1 MSDPYPATSSDHSE
15 RKSTSS
21 KSLFHRLFSR
31 QHIELDSLEDVKALI
46 AAAQEHQLLDPDT
59 LSMLNGVLEVSELTA
74 GDVMVPRSR
83 IDMLNIATPI
93 PAMLSAVQETTH
105 SRFPVYEDDKE
116 NIIGILMAKDLL
128 RWIREPELDVRSLLR
143 PAIFIPESKPLTVL
157 LRDFRNK
164 RSHLALIIDEHG
176 GISGLV
182 TMEDVLEEI
191 VGNIEDEF
199 DADTPTI
206 FPESASS
213 WRIEAT
219 TEIEDFNEALHADLP
234 TDDYDTVGGW
244 LADELDRIPRRGD
257 RHSHGDLLFEV
268 LRADARRALWL
279 RVSRQAAPPVAPE
292 NKEAR

>member
-1 MSDPYPATSSDHSE
+1 MSDPYPASSSE
-15 RKSTSS
+15 HTDRKPSSS

-31 QHIELDSLEDVKALI
+31 QHIELDSLDDVRTLI

-74 GDVMVPRSR
+74 DDVMVPRSR
-83 IDMLNIATPI
+83 IDMLDIATPV
-93 PAMLSAVQETTH
+93 PEMLAIIQETTH

-116 NIIGILMAKDLL
+116 NIIGILLAKDLL
-128 RWIREPELDVRSLLR
+128 RWLNDPELDVRSLLR
-143 PAIFIPESKPLTVL
+143 PAIYIPESKPLTVL
-157 LRDFRNK
+157 LRDFRHQ
-164 RSHLALIIDEHG
+164 RSHLALVIDEHG

-206 FPESASS
+206 FPESANS
-213 WRIEAT
+213 WRVEAT
-219 TEIEDFNEALHADLP
+219 TEIEDFNEALQADLP

-257 RHSHGDLLFEV
+257 RHEYGGLLFEV

-279 RVSRQAAPPVAPE
+279 RISRQPSSQAPQPLHAQD
-292 NKEAR
+292 